1 MAATAEKVSGRWFS
15 PLVNLGFAGV
25 ALAGIVLMQSDRLNR
40 GALAAIDAQ
49 QAEQQEALRL
59 NILKQ
64 APTFSFNN
72 LVSGWTF
79 LNFLQYFG
87 DDEAR
92 QKTGYDLNSEYFDV
106 ITRLD
111 PRFAQSYLFLS
122 NSVSHYQ
129 GNPQLAVEYMERG
142 TKALSPQINPKSFI
156 VWRYKGLDELL
167 LLGDI
172 PAAINSYEMAA
183 QWTLGTP
190 EAYLAPLFQQ
200 TADFLKQDPNSVPAR
215 FQSWLEVYLQAQ
227 NIGDR
232 RTQARAEQALLAMGA
247 KKQMNDKGETNFV
260 LPATFQTKQNT
271 QSSETSD
278 PNEAP

>member
-1 MAATAEKVSGRWFS
+1 MAVVVEKVSGRWVS
-15 PLVNLGFAGV
+15 TLINTGFAGI
-25 ALAGIVLMQSDRLNR
+25 ALAGIIFMQSDRLNR
-40 GALAAIDAQ
+40 GALTEIDAKR
-49 QAEQQEALRL
+49 AEQEEALRL

-64 APTFSFNN
+64 APTFGFNN
-72 LVSGWTF
+72 LISDWTF

-87 DDEAR
+87 DEEAR
-92 QKTGYDLNSEYFDV
+92 QKTGYDLNSDYFDV

-111 PRFAQSYLFLS
+111 PRFAQGYFFLS
-122 NSVSHYQ
+122 NSVSYYQ
-129 GNPQLAVEYMERG
+129 GNPELAVELMERG

-183 QWTLGTP
+183 KWTLGTP
-190 EAYLAPLFQQ
+190 EAYLATLFQQ

-215 FQSWLEVYLQAQ
+215 FQSWLEVYLQAE

-232 RTQARAEQALLAMGA
+232 RTQERAEQALSALGA
-247 KKQMNDKGETNFV
+247 QKRTNDKGETYFV
-260 LPATFQTKQNT
+260 LPETFQKEQNT
-271 QSSETSD
+271 QSSQTSTNET
-278 PNEAP
+278 P

>member
-15 PLVNLGFAGV
+15 TLINVGFAGI
-25 ALAGIVLMQSDRLNR
+25 ALAGIVLIQSDRLNR
-40 GALAAIDAQ
+40 GALNAIDAK
-49 QAEQQEALRL
+49 QAEQEEALRL
-59 NILKQ
+59 NVLKQ
-64 APTFSFNN
+64 APTFGFNN
-72 LVSGWTF
+72 LISDWTF

-87 DDEAR
+87 DEEAR

-122 NSVSHYQ
+122 NSVSYYQ
-129 GNPQLAVEYMERG
+129 GNPELAVALMERG
-142 TKALSPQINPKSFI
+142 TKALSPQVNPTSFI

-183 QWTLGTP
+183 KWTLGTSQ
-190 EAYLAPLFQQ
+190 AYLAPIFQQ

-215 FQSWLEVYLQAQ
+215 FQSWLEVYLQAK

-232 RTQARAEQALLAMGA
+232 RTQERAEQALFALGA
-247 KKQMNDKGETNFV
+247 QKRTNDKGETYFV
-260 LPATFQTKQNT
+260 LPATFQKKQNT
-271 QSSETSD
+271 QSSQTS
-278 PNEAP
+278 NSQAAP